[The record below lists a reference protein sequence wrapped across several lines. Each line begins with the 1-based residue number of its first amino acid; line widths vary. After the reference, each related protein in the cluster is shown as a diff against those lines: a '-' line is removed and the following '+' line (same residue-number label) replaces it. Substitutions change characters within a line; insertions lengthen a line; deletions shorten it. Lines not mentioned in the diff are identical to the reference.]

1 MSVARKKNT
10 LLTNLYTYRYLYLL
24 LLPAIVLIIIF
35 NYGPISGLVVA
46 FQDYKIMKGISGSRW
61 VGFNNFISL
70 FSRASFL
77 TALRNTL
84 FISILRIIFTFPMPI
99 IFALLINELKGVRF
113 KKTVQTIS
121 YLPYFI
127 SWVVISGMVIEVLS
141 PQRGIVNAVI
151 MALGGTATNFLTDSV
166 WFVVI
171 LIVSGIWQG
180 VGWGSIIYLSSLAGI
195 PNELYESAE
204 IDGANRFQKAR
215 YISLP
220 GMIPMIIISL
230 MLSIS
235 NILSAGFDQIFNL
248 YTPVV
253 YNVSDIIDTYMY
265 RLAFIDQGGSNYSV
279 ASAVGLF
286 KNGVGFL
293 LLFFSN
299 EVIRRKSDYTFF

>member
-1 MSVARKKNT
+1 MPSVRRRKS
-10 LLTNLYTYRYLYLL
+10 LLFNLYTYRYLYLL
-24 LLPAIVLIIIF
+24 LLPAVIMILIF
-35 NYGPISGLVVA
+35 NYGPISGLIVA
-46 FQDYKIMKGISGSRW
+46 FQDFKIMKGIGGSRW
-61 VGFNNFISL
+61 VGLANFVSL
-70 FSRASFL
+70 FSRGSFIV
-77 TALRNTL
+77 ALRNTL
-84 FISILRIIFTFPMPI
+84 FISVLRIVCSFPMPI
-99 IFALLINELKGVRF
+99 IFALMINELRGTHF

-127 SWVVISGMVIEVLS
+127 SWVVISGMLIEVLS
-141 PQRGIVNAVI
+141 PQRGVVNAIV
-151 MALGGTATNFLTDSV
+151 MALGGTATNFLSDSF
-166 WFVVI
+166 WFVVV
-171 LIVSGIWQG
+171 LVVSGIWQG

-195 PNELYESAE
+195 SNELYESAD
-204 IDGANRFQKAR
+204 IAGANRFQKAR

-220 GMIPMIIISL
+220 GMAPMIVISL

-286 KNGVGFL
+286 KNAIGFL
-293 LLFFSN
+293 LLFVSN